1 MSRRKEMM
9 HIFETITNIN
19 FLSKYSN
26 SLSKLLYKNCLKD
39 YVSSL
44 KDQSNGKIKKNSTL
58 LSLDNISKKKKE
70 LNLLTDDGTD
80 DEKNNLEKK
89 EKQIKIIKKNKNFS
103 KTIDILDPFKYHPN
117 YNSIFKNIHSFKIVE
132 HKTLSLK
139 NKNDEIHK
147 MKMHK
152 IKIKNLNLDID
163 NNDLILNN
171 KHNLEEFKS
180 CKSDS
185 SLSISKKK
193 LKSNLYKTLPDLNK
207 QTKNFKIKTESKFD
221 FNNIRRFSK
230 YSPRKINIYK
240 VNNKLTYIEPYRYS
254 FINRNNKS
262 IDFKKMA
269 KRNSNIL
276 IHKQILKNPSI
287 YNYHPKYDLIE
298 QRLANIIFNK
308 NDIQR
313 RTKKYLIKKLWSSF
327 NPVKDYL
334 LIDNNKLNND
344 IKVNIQ

>member
-1 MSRRKEMM
+1 
-9 HIFETITNIN
+9 
-19 FLSKYSN
+19 
-26 SLSKLLYKNCLKD
+26 
-39 YVSSL
+39 
-44 KDQSNGKIKKNSTL
+44 
-58 LSLDNISKKKKE
+58 
-70 LNLLTDDGTD
+70 
-80 DEKNNLEKK
+80 
-89 EKQIKIIKKNKNFS
+89 
-103 KTIDILDPFKYHPN
+103 
-117 YNSIFKNIHSFKIVE
+117 
-132 HKTLSLK
+132 
-139 NKNDEIHK
+139 
-147 MKMHK
+147 MHK
-152 IKIKNLNLDID
+152 KKIKNLNLDID

-185 SLSISKKK
+185 SLSRIKKK
-193 LKSNLYKTLPDLNK
+193 LKNNLYKTLPDLNK

-221 FNNIRRFSK
+221 FNNTRRFSK
-230 YSPRKINIYK
+230 YSPRKSNIYK

-254 FINRNNKS
+254 FINKNNKS

-298 QRLANIIFNK
+298 HRLANIIFNK

>member
-1 MSRRKEMM
+1 
-9 HIFETITNIN
+9 
-19 FLSKYSN
+19 
-26 SLSKLLYKNCLKD
+26 
-39 YVSSL
+39 
-44 KDQSNGKIKKNSTL
+44 
-58 LSLDNISKKKKE
+58 
-70 LNLLTDDGTD
+70 
-80 DEKNNLEKK
+80 
-89 EKQIKIIKKNKNFS
+89 
-103 KTIDILDPFKYHPN
+103 
-117 YNSIFKNIHSFKIVE
+117 
-132 HKTLSLK
+132 
-139 NKNDEIHK
+139 
-147 MKMHK
+147 MHK

-185 SLSISKKK
+185 SLSRSKKK
-193 LKSNLYKTLPDLNK
+193 LKNNLYKTLPDLNK

-221 FNNIRRFSK
+221 FNNTRRFSK

-254 FINRNNKS
+254 FINKNNKS

-276 IHKQILKNPSI
+276 IHKQILKNPSF

-298 QRLANIIFNK
+298 QRIGNIIFNK

>member
-1 MSRRKEMM
+1 
-9 HIFETITNIN
+9 
-19 FLSKYSN
+19 
-26 SLSKLLYKNCLKD
+26 
-39 YVSSL
+39 
-44 KDQSNGKIKKNSTL
+44 
-58 LSLDNISKKKKE
+58 
-70 LNLLTDDGTD
+70 
-80 DEKNNLEKK
+80 
-89 EKQIKIIKKNKNFS
+89 
-103 KTIDILDPFKYHPN
+103 
-117 YNSIFKNIHSFKIVE
+117 
-132 HKTLSLK
+132 
-139 NKNDEIHK
+139 
-147 MKMHK
+147 MHK

-185 SLSISKKK
+185 SLSRSKKK
-193 LKSNLYKTLPDLNK
+193 LKNNLYKTLPDLNK
-207 QTKNFKIKTESKFD
+207 QRKNFKIKTESKFD
-221 FNNIRRFSK
+221 FNNTRRFSK

-254 FINRNNKS
+254 FINKNNKS

-276 IHKQILKNPSI
+276 IQKQILKNPSF